1 MSPYRVPAPQPPVQ
15 TRRRSLTDI
24 LGEWSV
30 LPGPLTPIE
39 TGVLMCVTSLVM
51 AGVLFIAG
59 GVTAVCALFL

>member
-1 MSPYRVPAPQPPVQ
+1 MSPYRVPAPRPVEKV
-15 TRRRSLTDI
+15 RRRSLADV

-51 AGVLFIAG
+51 AGVLLIAG
-59 GVTAVCALFL
+59 GVTAACALFL